1 MWALSSRKGRILIG
15 ASASLA
21 LAAAVLALASA
32 GTPAS
37 AGPGQRSS
45 ELAAIRDTF
54 ASAENVYEAMFA
66 PPPAHPMP
74 KAALEDN
81 AGVTPVATLDRTR
94 RHALLTTAMQTTIE
108 SRGLA
113 ALAQVY
119 TPAMVRS
126 RYRILAGVVGTLSS
140 GQDLLGG
147 GGATVVKYLNQS
159 IGQSSAVIT
168 AAVRQ
173 WTRIG
178 YVNPQTGKVS
188 WQTNHA
194 IVIVTDSL
202 QRTGSSK
209 WLVSSRTWQ
218 YAPGQGP

>member
-1 MWALSSRKGRILIG
+1 MA
-15 ASASLA
+15 
-21 LAAAVLALASA
+21 
-32 GTPAS
+32 
-37 AGPGQRSS
+37 
-45 ELAAIRDTF
+45 
-54 ASAENVYEAMFA
+54 
-66 PPPAHPMP
+66 

-81 AGVTPVATLDRTR
+81 ANVTPIATLDATGH
-94 RHALLTTAMQTTIE
+94 HALLTTALRAVIE

-147 GGATVVKYLNQS
+147 GGAAVVKYLRQS
-159 IGQSSAVIT
+159 VSPSSAVIT

-188 WQTNHA
+188 WQINHA

-202 QRTGSSK
+202 QRTSSGK
-209 WLVSSRTWQ
+209 WLVSNRTWQ

>member
-1 MWALSSRKGRILIG
+1 MRALRSRTARILI
-15 ASASLA
+15 SA
-21 LAAAVLALASA
+21 LASIALVITVTVLASA
-32 GTPAS
+32 GTLANGAPS
-37 AGPGQRSS
+37 RGNS
-45 ELAAIRDTF
+45 ELVAIRNTV

-66 PPPAHPMP
+66 PPPARPMP
-74 KAALEDN
+74 KTALQDN
-81 AGVTPVATLDRTR
+81 ARVAPVATLDQTGH
-94 RHALLTTAMQTTIE
+94 HALLTSAMQATIE
-108 SRGLA
+108 NRGLA

-126 RYRILAGVVGTLSS
+126 RYRILAGVVRTLSS

-147 GGATVVKYLNQS
+147 GGASIVKYLRAS
-159 IGQSSAVIT
+159 ISQSSAVVT

-178 YVNPQTGKVS
+178 YVNPQTGKAF

-202 QRTGSSK
+202 QRTGSDK